1 MARDGEPPAPPPV
14 RPPLDNE
21 HRGQVRPTL
30 SPGIWI
36 ALAAAVIACY
46 FATCSIALR
55 SFSRKR
61 LADVLAQ
68 REQGHRLEPF
78 LRQLSELN
86 LLSSV
91 LRTAFNLVALL
102 GTYYFVHGW
111 FADDQAWARYL
122 VAFLL
127 AAGIVSVFSVAI
139 PHSWARYR
147 REEMLARSIPLL
159 TGLLVVARPLTAT
172 LGLIDPVVRRISGA
186 ELDQPDREISDQV
199 LSVVEEHEAAD
210 VDDVQKEMLE
220 AVFDLPN
227 TTAGEIMTPRT
238 DIHGI
243 EITSSLEDVK
253 RAVIDFGHSRIPVY
267 ETNLDH
273 IVGLLYAKD
282 LISFLGNGHLPFD
295 LHAVI
300 REAYMVPE
308 SKSVRELLAE
318 FKARKVHLAIVLD
331 EYGGTA
337 GLVTIEDIL
346 EELVG
351 EIQDEYEPLEQIP
364 EIHPVD
370 DSTTDVDARL
380 RIGELNDAMD
390 LELPEDEDYDTV
402 GGFVFSTLGHIPETG
417 ESFDYDNVRF
427 TVTDVDRT
435 KVKRVRLQR
444 QRTTSDS
451 AADGP

>member
-1 MARDGEPPAPPPV
+1 MNVSA
-14 RPPLDNE
+14 
-21 HRGQVRPTL
+21 
-30 SPGIWI
+30 GIWI
-36 ALAAAVIACY
+36 ALAAAVLACY

-61 LADVLAQ
+61 LADVLND

-78 LRQLSELN
+78 LDRLSELT

-91 LRTAFNLVALL
+91 MRAALNLIVLL
-102 GTYYFVHGW
+102 GAYYFVQPW
-111 FADDQAWARYL
+111 FGEQQAWAHYL

-127 AAGIVSVFSVAI
+127 ATGIVSVFSVAI

-147 REEMLARSIPLL
+147 REEVLARSIPMLNALL
-159 TGLLVVARPLTAT
+159 MVARPLTAV
-172 LGLIDPVVRRISGA
+172 LGLLDPVVRRISGA
-186 ELDQPDREISDQV
+186 ELDRPGREISDQV

-220 AVFDLPN
+220 AVFELPN

-253 RAVIDFGHSRIPVY
+253 AAVIDFGHSRIPVY
-267 ETNLDH
+267 EGNLDN
-273 IVGLLYAKD
+273 IVGILYAKD
-282 LISFLGNGHLPFD
+282 LISFLGNGQTAFD
-295 LHAVI
+295 LRAVK

-318 FKARKVHLAIVLD
+318 FKGRKVHLAIVLD

-351 EIQDEYEPLEQIP
+351 EIQDEYEPLEQLP

-370 DSTTDVDARL
+370 DRTADVDARL

-402 GGFVFSTLGHIPETG
+402 GGFVFSTLGHIPDTG

-435 KVKRVRLQR
+435 KVKRVRLER
-444 QRTTSDS
+444 QRATTESNAANDS
-451 AADGP
+451 